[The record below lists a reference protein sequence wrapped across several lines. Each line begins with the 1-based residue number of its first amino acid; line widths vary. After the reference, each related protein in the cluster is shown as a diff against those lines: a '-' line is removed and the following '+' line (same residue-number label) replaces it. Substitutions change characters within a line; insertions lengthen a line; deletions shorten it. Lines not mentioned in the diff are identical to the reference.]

1 MFRAHCHA
9 SHLLLRPTIIAAC
22 MAFSLTAQA
31 ESIKLQ
37 LPAQSLATSLSQVA
51 QQAKIQLLFDEEL
64 LKNVQA
70 PALNGEFTPEV
81 AIRSLLKNSQFSLIK
96 VGSTYVVRPEEAKTT
111 NSGAIQLDALSVI
124 GTGNQVDSSTVG
136 RSTMSQADIDR
147 YQPNNIPTLLQNLPG
162 VFMGGSPK
170 PGGQTINIRGMG
182 EAEDVPMSVD
192 GATKSGFERYQQG
205 TVFIEPELI
214 KSVEV
219 EKGPYSPFTGNGG
232 FGGSVIMETKD
243 APDMLEEGRNA
254 GAMLKYGYASNDH
267 EQVYSSAVY
276 GRTDDGRFDALA
288 YLTQRD
294 GGDMKLA
301 GTPPDPRNEYPIN
314 PKRLPNSAQNV
325 DGKLFKLNA
334 HFTDEHSAGLSYS
347 RSNSQRWTPFSAK
360 SYPTP
365 PLQSAIDRYGY
376 EGALKRFLANR
387 ETIDTTYSGKYEYQ
401 PLDNPLVD
409 MKLSYSVSHT
419 DQTDERNADASFSL
433 ATGGRKMDTAYGDKI
448 LELRNISLFNTG
460 PLEHAVTTG
469 VQIRKHKRET
479 ESWMPG
485 ATYNTA
491 KYNYGHF
498 QPYFMPHGKVD
509 SNAFYLQDA
518 VTIGDVTITPSLRYD
533 HVRNRGEANDAPY
546 YSNPDPSFGHDY
558 SDRTYTGWSP
568 RLAAYW
574 NVTPDVA
581 MFASWN
587 KTWRAPV
594 IDEQYEVQG
603 VGSRTSTSLNLDP
616 ERITAITAGNITNFS
631 NLIGHG
637 DNLQL
642 RTTLFHNRIED
653 EIFKATGLGCERQN
667 TAVGSIDTVCTSADM
682 AAKTNYRNVGGMT
695 IKGFELEA
703 YYDSTYVFG
712 SVSYS
717 YASGKR
723 DNPYTNPWATDIHVW
738 ARDIPPAKWVLMM
751 GNKIPAWNAQFG
763 WTAQFVRKTDRL
775 PSDKYSRSLN
785 STVGDSFYDQYENT
799 SYGSMGLFA
808 NWKPQ
813 QVGLKGTEF
822 NFTVDNLLNN
832 NYRPALSGDR
842 AYSEGRNAKFSVT
855 RFF

>member
-1 MFRAHCHA
+1 MFRAPCHA

-70 PALNGEFTPEV
+70 PALNGELTPEV

-96 VGSTYVVRPEEAKTT
+96 VGSTYVVRPEEAKTI

-136 RSTMSQADIDR
+136 RSTLSQADIDR
-147 YQPNNIPTLLQNLPG
+147 YQPNNIPALLQTLPG

-170 PGGQTINIRGMG
+170 PGGQTINIRGMA
-182 EAEDVPMSVD
+182 EAEDVPMTVD

-205 TVFIEPELI
+205 TIFIEPELI
-214 KSVEV
+214 KSIEV

-232 FGGSVIMETKD
+232 FGGTVHMETKD
-243 APDMLEEGRNA
+243 APDLLEDGRNA
-254 GAMLKYGYASNDH
+254 GAMVKYGYASNNH
-267 EQVYSSAVY
+267 EQVYSSALY
-276 GRTDDGRFDALA
+276 GRTDDGRFDGLA
-288 YLTQRD
+288 YITQRD

-301 GTPPDPRNEYPIN
+301 ATRPDKDNVYPIN

-325 DGKLFKLNA
+325 DGGLFKFNA
-334 HFTDEHSAGLSYS
+334 YFNDEHSMGLSYS
-347 RSNSQRWTPFSAK
+347 QSRSQLWTPFSAK
-360 SYPTP
+360 SYPSP
-365 PLQSAIDRYGY
+365 PRQAAINQYGY
-376 EGALKRFLANR
+376 EGALKRLLANR

-401 PLDNPLVD
+401 PVDNPLIDLKV
-409 MKLSYSVSHT
+409 SYSLSNT
-419 DQTDERNADASFSL
+419 DQTDERNANAAFLLSS
-433 ATGGRKMDTAYGDKI
+433 GGRKMDTAYNDKI
-448 LELRNISLFNTG
+448 LEVRNISLFSTG

-469 VQIRKHKRET
+469 VQMRKHKREI

-491 KYNYGHF
+491 RYNYGHF
-498 QPYFMPHGKVD
+498 QPAFMPHGKVD
-509 SNAFYLQDA
+509 TNAFYLQDA
-518 VTIGDVTITPSLRYD
+518 ITLGDVTITPSLRYD

-546 YSNPDPSFGHDY
+546 YSNPNPAFGHDY

-574 NVTPDVA
+574 NITPDVA

-603 VGSRTSTSLNLDP
+603 TGSRTSTSLNLNP

-631 NLIGHG
+631 NLVSHG

-653 EIFKATGLGCERQN
+653 EIFKATGIGCERQL
-667 TAVGSIDTVCTSADM
+667 TVVGSVGDVCTDM
-682 AAKTNYRNVGGMT
+682 ASKTNYRNVGGMT
-695 IKGFELEA
+695 IKGVELEA
-703 YYDSTYVFG
+703 YYDSTYLFG
-712 SVSYS
+712 SATYS
-717 YASGKR
+717 WATGKR
-723 DNPYTNPWATDIHVW
+723 DNPYTNPWASDLHVW
-738 ARDIPPAKWVLMM
+738 ARDIPPAKWVVVL
-751 GNKIPAWNAQFG
+751 GTKIPAWDAQVG
-763 WTAQFVRKTDRL
+763 WQGQFVRKTDRV
-775 PSDKYSRSLN
+775 PSDIYASGLN
-785 STVGDSFYDQYENT
+785 STVGDAFYDSTENA
-799 SYGSMGLFA
+799 SYDTQGLFA
-808 NWKPQ
+808 SWKPQ
-813 QVGLKGTEF
+813 QTGLKGLQV
-822 NFTVDNLLNN
+822 NFTVDNLFNR
-832 NYRPALSGDR
+832 NYLPALAGDS
-842 AYSEGRNAKFSVT
+842 A
-855 RFF
+855 